1 MSLDIADE
9 IARNY
14 RPPRYDPFE
23 IFHPSKA
30 FLKDVIKQL
39 RNQCY
44 ELLSQSEHIQF
55 DPIYPHD
62 KLFVELCT
70 KPQLEKLNR
79 RIREYQYRLRPISGN
94 SAKEITQDTIQRA
107 KELPIQDYF
116 GAGQLRRVGNTL
128 IGKCPLCN
136 QQHRSSFTIYRDQNT
151 FHCFSCG
158 AGRDIIDFVMK
169 TQNLTF
175 IQTIKCI
182 LNLK

>member
-1 MSLDIADE
+1 L
-9 IARNY
+9 
-14 RPPRYDPFE
+14 
-23 IFHPSKA
+23 
-30 FLKDVIKQL
+30 LKEVVKQL
-39 RNQCY
+39 RQQCY

-116 GAGQLRRVGNTL
+116 TGGKLRQAGNTL
-128 IGKCPLCN
+128 IGRCPF
-136 QQHRSSFTIYRDQNT
+136 HEERSGSFVIYLKQNT
-151 FHCFSCG
+151 FHCFGCG